1 MAQRC
6 LLSIKNISKRYPGVQ
21 ALKDVSLD
29 IYEGEIHALVGE
41 NGAGK
46 STLIKVI
53 SGAILPDSGS
63 LCFNDIH
70 YTEMTPRLSSSLGIH
85 MIYQEF
91 NLIPNLSVAENMY
104 IGEEFVKGGII
115 DQRTLLRKAKEVL
128 DRMKL
133 DIDPSR
139 EITALS
145 VAYMQM
151 VEIAKAISRNVRLL
165 IMDEPTAPLSNTEVA
180 TLFNLVRRLKQEGV
194 TVIYITH
201 RLQELFEISDR
212 LTVMR
217 DGSIVKTLET
227 SGASTSELIRLM
239 VGREASAEFPKR
251 NSSPRERV
259 MLEVRDFSGNGVRH
273 ASFQVREGE
282 ILGLAGLVGAG
293 RTELVRM
300 IFGADPPES
309 GVLLINGKEVTI
321 KNPRHAVKMGMGLVP
336 EDRKQHGAILGFP
349 ILWNVT
355 LPILKDLSMGLLQNT
370 AKEKDCAENQ
380 QKRLNIKTPTL
391 SQEVMN
397 LSGGNQQK
405 VVLAK
410 WLASGCRILILD
422 EPTRGVDVGAK
433 YEIYTIMNDLADH
446 GIAIVM
452 ISSEM
457 DELLGLADRITVL
470 CEGTQTG
477 SLNHEDFSREKVL
490 QLASGAM

>member
-1 MAQRC
+1 MTRRC
-6 LLSIKNISKRYPGVQ
+6 LVSIKNISKRYPGVQ

-53 SGAILPDSGS
+53 SGAITPDSGF
-63 LCFNDIH
+63 LYFDDVQ
-70 YTEMTPRLSSSLGIH
+70 YAEMTPQLSVSLGIH

-104 IGEEFVKGGII
+104 IGEKFVRGGII
-115 DQRTLLRKAKEVL
+115 DQRTLLQKAKEVL
-128 DRMKL
+128 ARMKL
-133 DIDPSR
+133 NIDPSKD
-139 EITALS
+139 ITDLS

-165 IMDEPTAPLSNTEVA
+165 IMDEPTAPLSNTEVE
-180 TLFNLVRRLKQEGV
+180 TLFDLVRRLKQEGV

-227 SGASTSELIRLM
+227 RDAATDELIRLM

-251 NSSPRERV
+251 NFSPREKV
-259 MLEVRDFSGNGVRH
+259 LLEARDLCGNGVRH
-273 ASFQVREGE
+273 VSFQVREGE

-300 IFGADPPES
+300 IFGADPMES
-309 GVLLINGKEVTI
+309 GVLLIDGKEVTI
-321 KNPRHAVKMGMGLVP
+321 KNPWQAVKMGMGFVP

-349 ILWNVT
+349 VLWNVT
-355 LPILKDLSMGLLQNT
+355 LPILKELSMGFLQN
-370 AKEKDCAENQ
+370 AIKEKICAEDQ
-380 QKRLNIKTPTL
+380 QKRLNIKTPSL
-391 SQEVMN
+391 SQEVKN

-433 YEIYTIMNDLADH
+433 YEIYTIMNDLASH
-446 GIAIVM
+446 GIGIIM

-477 SLNHEDFSREKVL
+477 SLDSGEFSREKVL